1 MRGYRSAILT
11 DSNTDKEDSDKRQT
25 ARSFWVVGLA
35 AELNLKL
42 QFITTRTSY
51 NLRAV
56 MRIVNSY
63 LCRYLAR
70 ALDMRR

>member
-11 DSNTDKEDSDKRQT
+11 DINTDKEDSDKRQT

-56 MRIVNSY
+56 MRIVNRY